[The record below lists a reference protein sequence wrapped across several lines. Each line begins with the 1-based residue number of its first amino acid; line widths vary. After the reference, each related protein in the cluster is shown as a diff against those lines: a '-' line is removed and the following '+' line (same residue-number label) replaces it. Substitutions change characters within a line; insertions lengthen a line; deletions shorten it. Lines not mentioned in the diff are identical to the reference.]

1 MQSAAT
7 GTWFP
12 SGFHGSFLSKFRNDF
27 VQEYRRTAKPH
38 PPDKFIQRL
47 KVNLVICISF
57 SLSPCSDEC
66 CAVLG
71 FTPQTPLKTFWS
83 TGFGR
88 RKVKNSPKQT
98 GICNRDLIT
107 WVPLQEELT
116 RQRPPISTYRADFWS
131 PNSPRKFPQPLVSHT
146 TRTTMGMLPLLTTYQ
161 YYHNSDQLNPNFS
174 ADILTAQIH
183 RNPFEKEVSYTCL
196 EGLPQTMTR
205 LNRAQS

>member
-47 KVNLVICISF
+47 KEDPKKHIF
-57 SLSPCSDEC
+57 SHHDNRHAFPSN
-66 CAVLG
+66 VFNFG
-71 FTPQTPLKTFWS
+71 K
-83 TGFGR
+83 GFGR